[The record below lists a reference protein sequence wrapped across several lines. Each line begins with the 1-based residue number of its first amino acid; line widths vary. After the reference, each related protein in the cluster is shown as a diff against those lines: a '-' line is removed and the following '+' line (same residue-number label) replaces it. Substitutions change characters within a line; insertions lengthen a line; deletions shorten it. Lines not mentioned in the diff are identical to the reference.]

1 MVYAMWAYSI
11 SNVCKLMYGLITVV
25 WLMEFNSILPS
36 LGLEFSPERHHENLD
51 SEGACGEITCRYGR
65 IGVNVTRIRMS
76 KVKVLGR
83 EGQTLAELTSET
95 PSVNSNLEE
104 YEITGDLAP
113 GRLGGKIEVRL
124 LSPSDCETGLFS
136 CDVTYDDEEGH
147 DKTDTA
153 FMGQLLPVE
162 EPDDSII
169 SSHNPSDSCFR
180 LDAVFS
186 ERTSR
191 MERSFDYKI
200 NRIQQMYMK
209 KDDFM
214 SEKLA
219 EVERSL
225 GSKLTGMESR
235 FEGRYTRLDKDNGD
249 LSEQMRLV
257 ERTVN
262 QEVATCSS
270 QYADIQERL
279 VQISKVQDGVVSEM
293 RNKVNDVMGRTQNSR
308 LNNHECQNSLHNFV
322 GMNNL

>member
-1 MVYAMWAYSI
+1 MSCDTNFPH
-11 SNVCKLMYGLITVV
+11 S
-25 WLMEFNSILPS
+25 PD
-36 LGLEFSPERHHENLD
+36 LEFSLERHHENLD

-136 CDVTYDDEEGH
+136 CDVTYDDEEGY

-153 FMGQLLPVE
+153 FMGPLLPVE
-162 EPDDSII
+162 ETDDSII

-186 ERTSR
+186 EKTSR

-200 NRIQQMYMK
+200 NRIEQMYMK

-225 GSKLTGMESR
+225 GSKLSGVDARFDGMESR
-235 FEGRYTRLDKDNGD
+235 FEGRYTRLDKSNVD

-262 QEVATCSS
+262 QELATCSS
-270 QYADIQERL
+270 QYADIQKRL
-279 VQISKVQDGVVSEM
+279 VEISKVEGNSDVVVSDI
-293 RNKVNDVMGRTQNSR
+293 RNEVNEVMGLVKNSKVS
-308 LNNHECQNSLHNFV
+308 N
-322 GMNNL
+322 

>member
-1 MVYAMWAYSI
+1 MSCDTNFPH
-11 SNVCKLMYGLITVV
+11 S
-25 WLMEFNSILPS
+25 PD
-36 LGLEFSPERHHENLD
+36 LEFSLKRHHENLD

-76 KVKVLGR
+76 KVKALGR

-136 CDVTYDDEEGH
+136 CDVTYDDEEGY

-153 FMGQLLPVE
+153 FMGPLLPVE
-162 EPDDSII
+162 ETDNSII

-186 ERTSR
+186 EKTSR

-200 NRIQQMYMK
+200 NRIEQMYMK

-225 GSKLTGMESR
+225 GSKLSGVDARFGGMEKRFDGMESR
-235 FEGRYTRLDKDNGD
+235 FEGRYTRLDKDNDD

-262 QEVATCSS
+262 QELAACSS
-270 QYADIQERL
+270 QYADIQKRL
-279 VQISKVQDGVVSEM
+279 VEISKVEGNSDVVVSDI
-293 RNKVNDVMGRTQNSR
+293 RNEVNEVMGLVKNSKVS
-308 LNNHECQNSLHNFV
+308 N
-322 GMNNL
+322 